1 MRTPYKALRIKMMEN
16 DITQREVARQAGI
29 SPSTMSAR
37 MSGQRPFDAQE
48 MQSIAEILDIP
59 PQEYWQYF
67 FPLHAKKNFK

>member
-1 MRTPYKALRIKMMEN
+1 MRTPYKALRIKIMEK

-48 MQSIAEILDIP
+48 MQSIGEILDIS

-67 FPLHAKKNFK
+67 FSAPR